1 MKHRLSLIVAGVAL
15 LTSLAAP
22 AQSAANDTQP
32 ACRARPALPEGRPR
46 IGLVLGGGGARGI
59 AHISVLRTL
68 EELKVPIDCI
78 AGTSM
83 GSLVGALYASGM
95 TVDEI
100 QELVLTL
107 DWDRMFNDK
116 LERPERSYRRKRDDE
131 LVVSQPGVGFGKKGI
146 QLAPGILAGERIL
159 LTFQKLIEPVS
170 PIEDFDQLPIPY
182 RAVAADIN
190 DGSAVVIQGGDLALA
205 MRASMSIPG
214 AFPPV
219 VMNDRVL
226 VDGGVASN
234 LPVAAARAM
243 GADIIIAV
251 DVGTPLTKI
260 GSDSSVLGVTEQLVG
275 LLTVGNTKATIASLG
290 PDDILIS
297 PPLGDRVATADF
309 TKGVEAL
316 AIGMEGV
323 EVVRSR
329 LQQLGISEQAY
340 AQNRSVRTGRLT
352 APPVIEFVKI
362 DNRSRYSD
370 DIVLSRLNIPLGQ
383 PLDSADVERQMHL
396 LFGTNTLSLS
406 TYEVVQE
413 DGKTG
418 LQLHVVGKSQGPNY
432 LEAGL
437 SMSSDFEG
445 RYDFN
450 LRLGVLM
457 SPINESGDEVRLL
470 AQLGDET
477 QLLGEYYHPI
487 FLDGKYFFGARGVYF
502 DRKLNAFDGDG
513 NKFAEFSARQI
524 GAQFSFGRE
533 FGNYGALGVGYRRY
547 TGHSEV
553 LVGDPLLGDYDF
565 EIGAAHVEAA
575 IDRLDSFYFPREGYI
590 VRSDYLFSRESLGA
604 DVDFDQFDL
613 DALYAY
619 RFDRHA
625 VQFGGRYH
633 VTVSGVAPLES
644 AYRLGGYTRLAG
656 YQPNE
661 LVGQNYAMLLMGYSY
676 EIAKVLRMP
685 ALLGGSLEY
694 GNVWQDR
701 SDMAFDEGDLNG
713 SVYIGLDS
721 WVGPILFGIGAREG
735 GFHNVFLEVGHK
747 F

>member
-1 MKHRLSLIVAGVAL
+1 MKHWLSLIASGLAL
-15 LTSLAAP
+15 LAASAAP
-22 AQSAANDTQP
+22 AQTTANDGQL

-107 DWDRMFNDK
+107 DWDKMFNDK

-190 DGSAVVIQGGDLALA
+190 DGSAVVIEGGDLALA

-251 DVGTPLTKI
+251 DVGTPLTRI
-260 GSDSSVLGVTEQLVG
+260 GADSSVLGVTEQLVG

-297 PPLGDRVATADF
+297 PPLGERVATADF
-309 TKGVEAL
+309 TKGAEAL

-352 APPVIEFVKI
+352 APPVIEFVNI

-370 DIVLSRLNIPLGQ
+370 EIVRSRLDIPLGQ

-418 LQLHVVGKSQGPNY
+418 LQLHLVGKSQGPNY

-445 RYDFN
+445 RFDFN
-450 LRLGVLM
+450 VRLGVLM

-470 AQLGDET
+470 AQIGDET
-477 QLLGEYYHPI
+477 QLLTEYYHPM
-487 FLDGKYFFGARGVYF
+487 FLDGKYFFGARALYF
-502 DRKLNAFDGDG
+502 DRKLNAFDNDG
-513 NKFAEFSARQI
+513 NKVAEFSARQV

-547 TGHSEV
+547 TGHAEV
-553 LVGDPLLGDYDF
+553 LVGDPRLADYDF

-575 IDRLDSFYFPREGYI
+575 IDRLDSFYFPRAGYI

-604 DVDFDQFDL
+604 DNDFDQFDL
-613 DALYAY
+613 DALYAHS
-619 RFDRHA
+619 FGRHA
-625 VQFGGRYH
+625 VQLGGRYH

-644 AYRLGGYTRLAG
+644 AFRLGGYTRLAG

-661 LVGQNYAMLLMGYSY
+661 LVGQNYALLLAGYSY

-685 ALLGGSLEY
+685 ALLGGTLEY
-694 GNVWQDR
+694 GNVWQRR

-735 GFHNVFLEVGHK
+735 GYHNIFLEVGHK